1 MTTNVRAVFDRR
13 KKATPTVAA
22 KVEIEVFFSRTE
34 RKWISTDIELYSN
47 QWEDGLV
54 VRHALAKQ
62 LNRKIANLIADY
74 RDLIRQMYQEGR
86 DVDLYTFNRL
96 IEVKAQKQTA
106 GGFIDF
112 AYSVLEK
119 RKLRHSTIK
128 AHHCTFEALR
138 RSGIIRTFDDLTP
151 RNLKRFDDWLRKED
165 PTREQPTIYGYH
177 KRLKPYINEA
187 VKLGIIDESPYLK
200 FKVPKGKH
208 KPKEALSEDELL
220 RLRKLHLT
228 DRSLERAR
236 DLFVFCAYTGLA
248 HVDMC
253 NFDFYKHTVCVHGR
267 YYIDGERIKTGTRFY
282 TPILPPAMEILEK
295 YKYRIPPLSQQAY
308 NRLLKCLASMI
319 GTRKNLSSHIA
330 RYTFAT
336 TVLLANEVPIE
347 SVSKMLGHTR
357 IQITQLYAKVLN
369 TSIEKQAE
377 RLAEI
382 L

>member
-128 AHHCTFEALR
+128 AHHCTFEALPVR
-138 RSGIIRTFDDLTP
+138 G
-151 RNLKRFDDWLRKED
+151 
-165 PTREQPTIYGYH
+165 
-177 KRLKPYINEA
+177 
-187 VKLGIIDESPYLK
+187 
-200 FKVPKGKH
+200 
-208 KPKEALSEDELL
+208 
-220 RLRKLHLT
+220 
-228 DRSLERAR
+228 
-236 DLFVFCAYTGLA
+236 
-248 HVDMC
+248 
-253 NFDFYKHTVCVHGR
+253 
-267 YYIDGERIKTGTRFY
+267 
-282 TPILPPAMEILEK
+282 
-295 YKYRIPPLSQQAY
+295 
-308 NRLLKCLASMI
+308 
-319 GTRKNLSSHIA
+319 
-330 RYTFAT
+330 
-336 TVLLANEVPIE
+336 
-347 SVSKMLGHTR
+347 
-357 IQITQLYAKVLN
+357 LYA
-369 TSIEKQAE
+369 
-377 RLAEI
+377 RLMTLRHAI
-382 L
+382 